1 MGIKSSST
9 PPTPHDAPLATACAP
24 TPYPWRSCANVPSR
38 SCGTLHAGGGRHFC
52 ALSAVRTAEQH
63 QSVGESHGPPR
74 LSQPGRSSI
83 PGQKSQA
90 HMASSPKLVAKQ
102 TAPVGVPRAAVVATA
117 RRLCQATGPEMPEVL
132 TPRDA
137 QAVTGRIRITA
148 TALRPFI
155 RPTACCSQGSLL
167 VVEEPEQ
174 PLADQ
179 THDGGQQDARK
190 TTRED
195 RKS

>member
-1 MGIKSSST
+1 MNEYQ
-9 PPTPHDAPLATACAP
+9 LE
-24 TPYPWRSCANVPSR
+24 
-38 SCGTLHAGGGRHFC
+38 FC
-52 ALSAVRTAEQH
+52 PRTALPDTFI
-63 QSVGESHGPPR
+63 S
-74 LSQPGRSSI
+74 
-83 PGQKSQA
+83 
-90 HMASSPKLVAKQ
+90 
-102 TAPVGVPRAAVVATA
+102 TA
-117 RRLCQATGPEMPEVL
+117 CQATGPEMPEVL

-179 THDGGQQDARK
+179 THDGGQQDART
-190 TTRED
+190 TTREGQ
-195 RKS
+195 RPAQ